1 MKREDLAAKVLAL
14 VTEIAPDVDPA
25 SVIAGIDFRDQFDFD
40 SMDTLNF
47 AIALHRELGV
57 EVPEAE
63 YSRLASLDK
72 CVAYLA
78 DADREACAAPCVAEP
93 VLADY
98 DAARQGFAWEQ
109 AGEAARRPCWR
120 RAQHRA
126 RGPSTG
132 TRRGQPASGSPS
144 GSWRRALRRST

>member
-25 SVIAGIDFRDQFDFD
+25 SVIAGVDFRDQFDFD

-72 CVAYLA
+72 CVTYLA
-78 DADREACAAPCVAEP
+78 DRV
-93 VLADY
+93 
-98 DAARQGFAWEQ
+98 R
-109 AGEAARRPCWR
+109 
-120 RAQHRA
+120 
-126 RGPSTG
+126 
-132 TRRGQPASGSPS
+132 
-144 GSWRRALRRST
+144 

>member
-25 SVIAGIDFRDQFDFD
+25 SVIAGVDFRDQFDFD

-78 DADREACAAPCVAEP
+78 DRV
-93 VLADY
+93 
-98 DAARQGFAWEQ
+98 G
-109 AGEAARRPCWR
+109 
-120 RAQHRA
+120 
-126 RGPSTG
+126 
-132 TRRGQPASGSPS
+132 
-144 GSWRRALRRST
+144 

>member
-1 MKREDLAAKVLAL
+1 MKREDLATRVLAL
-14 VTEIAPDVDPA
+14 VVEIAPDVDPA
-25 SVIAGIDFRDQFDFD
+25 SVIAGVDFRDQFDFD

-78 DADREACAAPCVAEP
+78 EKV
-93 VLADY
+93 
-98 DAARQGFAWEQ
+98 G
-109 AGEAARRPCWR
+109 
-120 RAQHRA
+120 
-126 RGPSTG
+126 
-132 TRRGQPASGSPS
+132 
-144 GSWRRALRRST
+144 

>member
-1 MKREDLAAKVLAL
+1 MKREGLAAKVLAL

-25 SVIAGIDFRDQFDFD
+25 SVIAGVDFRDQFDFD

-57 EVPEAE
+57 EVPEVE

-78 DADREACAAPCVAEP
+78 DKV
-93 VLADY
+93 
-98 DAARQGFAWEQ
+98 G
-109 AGEAARRPCWR
+109 
-120 RAQHRA
+120 
-126 RGPSTG
+126 
-132 TRRGQPASGSPS
+132 
-144 GSWRRALRRST
+144 